1 MRKARPIGRA
11 FCISGH
17 LDAKLTQFGT
27 QTALSVLL
35 RDIKYL
41 IRMRVGPDDAPWSMP
56 ALASD
61 AMTPPV
67 ATTGER
73 RPGAESADA
82 RVERTIATSRL
93 ILATAGLATVWLAT
107 MPPSWRLTV
116 SLLLWGYAAFAFG
129 CTIALRS
136 RRVVPW
142 TFGAATH
149 LVDIAVAGSITLLT
163 DGQDSP
169 FFVFL
174 NYPILT
180 AAYRWGLQGTL
191 ATVATA
197 VVILAIESGLLLEQH
212 ERTSLALGPFM
223 RTEPVLRAAYLV
235 VVGLLVGYL
244 SDIEKLRRIEAL
256 TISRMLRAV
265 RMGTSMDEAFD
276 EVLRATVRL
285 FGGRRALLVMHDQK
299 SSRTFVRDSNFEIN
313 PTPPG
318 AIARE
323 IPDYEAEGYR
333 FGLPGAAVHAV
344 RNRFGD
350 GSFSVTAVDNQSVS
364 VDTTAVRL
372 PAGLLPNDRCR
383 RLLVVDM
390 TFEGGW
396 TARVLILDPRFVTD
410 REEAARMAQRVA
422 GQVGPALFEHYQL
435 RRVRERASQAERA
448 RIVRELHDG
457 PVQSLLSVDMEL
469 AVLRRQITTQAP
481 QVAPDLA
488 RFHETLKREIVGLR
502 EVFEGVRA
510 GAISARSIQRD
521 LADVVT
527 RFAIYTGLDARYSG
541 DDQPVQLPANVRR
554 EVVRITQ
561 EALANVRKHSG
572 ARRVTVR
579 TEQQSD
585 QLLLHIEDNGR
596 GFRWAGT
603 RTQLEL
609 RDAGEGPW
617 TILDRLR
624 IVDGSVHITSKP
636 GAGTTLALAFPIPP
650 ASGAGPGRQTP
661 SAGAR
666 A

>member
-1 MRKARPIGRA
+1 
-11 FCISGH
+11 
-17 LDAKLTQFGT
+17 
-27 QTALSVLL
+27 
-35 RDIKYL
+35 
-41 IRMRVGPDDAPWSMP
+41 MRVDSDAALWPPP

-67 ATTGER
+67 ETTGER
-73 RPGAESADA
+73 RPASDAADA
-82 RVERTIATSRL
+82 GVERTIATSRL
-93 ILATAGLATVWLAT
+93 LLATAGLATVWIAA
-107 MPPSWRLTV
+107 MPPSWRVMV
-116 SLLLWGYAAFAFG
+116 SALLWGYAAFAFI
-129 CTIALRS
+129 CTLALRK
-136 RRVVPW
+136 RRAVSW

-149 LVDIAVAGSITLLT
+149 LVDITIAGTITLLT
-163 DGQDSP
+163 DGQASP

-197 VVILAIESGLLLEQH
+197 VLILAIESGLLLE
-212 ERTSLALGPFM
+212 RDARSAALGFGPFM
-223 RTEPVLRAAYLV
+223 RTEPVLRAVYLV

-244 SDIEKLRRIEAL
+244 SDIEKRRRAEAL
-256 TISRMLRAV
+256 SVSRMLRDV
-265 RMGTSMDEAFD
+265 RMGTSMDDAFD
-276 EVLRATVRL
+276 DVLRATVRL
-285 FGGRRALLVMHDQK
+285 FRARRALLVMHDRK
-299 SSRTFVRDSNFEIN
+299 SGRTFVRDSDPAIG

-318 AIARE
+318 AVARE
-323 IPDYEAEGYR
+323 VPDYEADGYL
-333 FGLPGAAVHAV
+333 FALPGAAVHAV
-344 RNRFGD
+344 RGRIGD
-350 GSFSVTAVDNQSVS
+350 DSFSVTAVDGQGAA
-364 VDTTAVRL
+364 VDTTDVRL
-372 PAGLLPNDRCR
+372 PAGILPNERCR
-383 RLLVVDM
+383 RLLVASVAFD
-390 TFEGGW
+390 GRW
-396 TARVLILDPRFVTD
+396 AARALILDPGFVTD

-469 AVLRRQITTQAP
+469 AVLRRQVHTQAP

-527 RFAIYTGLDARYSG
+527 RFAIYTGLDARYAG
-541 DDQPVQLPANVRR
+541 DDQPIQLPASVRR
-554 EVVRITQ
+554 EVVRIAQ

-572 ARRVTVR
+572 ARRVIVR
-579 TEQQSD
+579 TEQLPE
-585 QLLLHIEDNGR
+585 QLLVYIEDNGR

-603 RTQLEL
+603 RTQTEL
-609 RDAGEGPW
+609 REAGEGPW

-624 IVDGSVHITSKP
+624 IVGGTLNVTSKP

-650 ASGAGPGRQTP
+650 ASAAVPGRPT
-661 SAGAR
+661 STSGAQ